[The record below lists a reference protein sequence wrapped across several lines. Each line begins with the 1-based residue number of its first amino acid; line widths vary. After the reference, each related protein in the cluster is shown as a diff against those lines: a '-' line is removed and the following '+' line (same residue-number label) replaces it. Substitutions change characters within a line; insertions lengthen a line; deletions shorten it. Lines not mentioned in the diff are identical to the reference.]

1 MGFLDKFKKKKNPLY
16 DNNAPKYEG
25 YEEDLSDDG
34 SAGLDIY
41 NDPAEP
47 RDFNTESSTVE
58 KPKISEYESTLNE
71 FERLNNDQ
79 LDPQSKTSM
88 KHKKE
93 KTLYSTLVKAF
104 RKARYNASNS
114 AKNGADVAKSFDIK
128 NATKTAEEKH
138 FKGLKKSYLYIAI
151 GLFLT
156 LVGMSL
162 LFANNDDPNAPK
174 NAPQDAKAVGNG
186 ADIRPTDN
194 KTAEARNIG
203 ALSGLPSTYADKIE
217 DSETSVNGLDV
228 SKVGQKDA
236 NGNDI
241 HADAKNDER
250 GKSNAASN
258 AQGSAAAAKTSQS
271 STQRSIS
278 GSSNVTPP
286 PMPGAPPMPGSSTG
300 ASAPVVRREV
310 SQQEQAEIRAKEQAT
325 TSAISFGIS
334 NGGVK

>member
-1 MGFLDKFKKKKNPLY
+1 MGFLDKLKFRKKKNPLY
-16 DNNAPKYEG
+16 DNNVPKYEG

-34 SAGLDIY
+34 SAGLDVY
-41 NDPAEP
+41 NDPTEP

-58 KPKISEYESTLNE
+58 KPKISEYESSLNE

-93 KTLYSTLVKAF
+93 KTLFSTLMKAF

-114 AKNGADVAKSFDIK
+114 AKNGADVAKSFEIR

-151 GLFLT
+151 GIFLT

-162 LFANNDDPNAPK
+162 LFANDDDPMAKK
-174 NAPQDAKAVGNG
+174 NAPEGPKPVNG
-186 ADIRPTDN
+186 ADIRPTGN
-194 KTAEARNIG
+194 KTAEGRNIG
-203 ALSGLPSTYADKIE
+203 AFSGLPSTYADKIPE
-217 DSETSVNGLDV
+217 SETSVNGLDV
-228 SKVGQKDA
+228 SKVGQKNA
-236 NGNDI
+236 GGNDI

-250 GKSNAASN
+250 GKTNA
-258 AQGSAAAAKTSQS
+258 AAAAKNTQSAAQKSTS
-271 STQRSIS
+271 
-278 GSSNVTPP
+278 GNSNVTPP
-286 PMPGAPPMPGSSTG
+286 PMPGAPPMPGSGSNSTSAG
-300 ASAPVVRREV
+300 APVVRREM
-310 SQQEQAEIRAKEQAT
+310 SQQDQAEIRAKQQAT
-325 TSAISFGIS
+325 VSSISFGIS